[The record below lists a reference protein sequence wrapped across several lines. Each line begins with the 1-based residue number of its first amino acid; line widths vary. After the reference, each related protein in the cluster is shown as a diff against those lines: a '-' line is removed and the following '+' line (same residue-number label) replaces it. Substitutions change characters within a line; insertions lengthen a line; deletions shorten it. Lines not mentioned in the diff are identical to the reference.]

1 MRPAL
6 ARRLLLM
13 TLLLILLTLFATTLG
28 AMRLPLASLLP
39 AGDEMLRHI
48 WLTIRLP
55 RVLLALLVGAA
66 LALSG
71 CVMQGVFRNPLADP
85 GLLGISSGAALAVAS
100 WLVLPLSAT
109 GLIALY
115 MPMLAAFIGSLAVMV
130 VIFILSRAEEGSL
143 SRLLLVG
150 IAINALC
157 GALVGVLAWLSN
169 DAQLRQL
176 SLWGMG
182 SLGQAEW
189 PTLLVAAT
197 LIIPAALAV
206 WWMASRL
213 NLLQLGDE
221 EAHYLGVNV
230 RALQRWLL
238 LCSAVLVAAAVAIS
252 GVIGF
257 IGLVVPHLM
266 RLWLGPDHRGLIPGS
281 LLAGAILLL
290 LADTLARTVA
300 APAEM
305 PVGCS
310 PACWA
315 PPGFCGWSFVGR
327 TPNMANEYCAQGLA
341 LRLGQRQ
348 IIDNI
353 SVALRGGEMT
363 ALIGPNGAGKSTL
376 LRLLTGYLTPD
387 SGTRH
392 LAGTPLEAWSPEA
405 LARRRA
411 VMLQRTAL
419 QADWTVETVIAMG
432 RSPWGPTADP
442 AELAAVMAVTGC
454 DDLAG
459 RRYPALSGGEQQR
472 VQLARC
478 LAQLWRDGAP
488 QGWLFLDEPTSAL
501 DLYYQQHLLR
511 LLKRLTA
518 GGQLH
523 VCVVLH
529 DLNLAALWADRIL
542 LLHQGRLVAQGTPQ
556 EVIQQS
562 VIHRWYGAD
571 VRLGQHPDN
580 AAPQVYLAP

>member
-13 TLLLILLTLFATTLG
+13 TLLLVSLTLFATTLG
-28 AMRLPLASLLP
+28 AMRLPLVNLLP
-39 AGDEMLRHI
+39 SGDDMLRHI

-71 CVMQGVFRNPLADP
+71 CVMQGLFRNPLADP

-100 WLVLPLSAT
+100 WLLPFSAA

-157 GALVGVLAWLSN
+157 GALVGVLSWLSN

-182 SLGQAEW
+182 SLGRAEW

-230 RALQRWLL
+230 QALQRWLL
-238 LCSAVLVAAAVAIS
+238 LCSAVLVAVAVAIS

-266 RLWLGPDHRGLIPGS
+266 RLWLGPDHRGLIPR
-281 LLAGAILLL
+281 LAAGRRDPAS
-290 LADTLARTVA
+290 AGRHPARTVA
-300 APAEM
+300 APAEI
-305 PVGCS
+305 PVGLLTS
-310 PACWA
+310 LLGA
-315 PPGFCGWSFVGR
+315 PGFCGWSFVGR
-327 TPNMANEYCAQGLA
+327 TPDMVNEYCARGCHFTLVND
-341 LRLGQRQ
+341 RLST
-348 IIDNI
+348 NV

-392 LAGTPLEAWSPEA
+392 LAGKPLEAGPPRCCRAGGRSCCSERPCRPTGRWKRSLPWDA
-405 LARRRA
+405 HRGARRR
-411 VMLQRTAL
+411 
-419 QADWTVETVIAMG
+419 I
-432 RSPWGPTADP
+432 
-442 AELAAVMAVTGC
+442 
-454 DDLAG
+454 
-459 RRYPALSGGEQQR
+459 RR
-472 VQLARC
+472 C
-478 LAQLWRDGAP
+478 WR
-488 QGWLFLDEPTSAL
+488 
-501 DLYYQQHLLR
+501 R
-511 LLKRLTA
+511 
-518 GGQLH
+518 
-523 VCVVLH
+523 
-529 DLNLAALWADRIL
+529 
-542 LLHQGRLVAQGTPQ
+542 
-556 EVIQQS
+556 
-562 VIHRWYGAD
+562 
-571 VRLGQHPDN
+571 
-580 AAPQVYLAP
+580 